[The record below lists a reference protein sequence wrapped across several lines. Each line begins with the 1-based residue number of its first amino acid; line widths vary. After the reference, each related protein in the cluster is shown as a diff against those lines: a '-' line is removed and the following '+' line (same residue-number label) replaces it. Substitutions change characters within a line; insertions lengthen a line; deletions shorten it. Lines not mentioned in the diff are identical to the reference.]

1 MTQKAITIKD
11 LAEKLN
17 ISVSTVSRA
26 LKDNPEISQQTRKT
40 VQALAKELGYKPNPI
55 AVALKTHKS
64 NTIGVVVPQIVNT
77 FFATVVKKIEDVADK
92 YGYNVL
98 VASSNE
104 TFEKEKKNIDIFLAN
119 RCDGIILSIS
129 KATTSYEHIKQIQD
143 MGVPLVLFDRTAK
156 VLDVSKVVADDA
168 DAAFKIVQHL
178 IHGGARRIA
187 LLTGP
192 EQLSIGKNRMKGY
205 LKAMTLNKLEIN
217 TDYIVRCEDFS
228 VKAAKEATQRLL
240 NMKNMPDAIFG
251 INDDMAIGAIEAIK
265 EKGLKIPEEVAV
277 FGFSNSKRS
286 RYMTPSVST
295 INQFPEKI
303 GETAAELLFEQ
314 ILDAKHAQIRE
325 EVINSELI
333 VRESS
338 DRRYSPNQQ
347 SDWGNKFPFFYSP
360 FKQYPANRLFLIS
373 NPVPSKVF
381 LNSDTRFR
389 SALSLES
396 KSIAFPQIPAYNSS
410 IFTTVPI
417 FRHNNFKRQA
427 SFDFR

>member
-156 VLDVSKVVADDA
+156 ELDVSKVVADDA

-217 TDYIVRCEDFS
+217 TDYIVRCED
-228 VKAAKEATQRLL
+228 L

-338 DRRYSPNQQ
+338 DR
-347 SDWGNKFPFFYSP
+347 
-360 FKQYPANRLFLIS
+360 
-373 NPVPSKVF
+373 
-381 LNSDTRFR
+381 
-389 SALSLES
+389 
-396 KSIAFPQIPAYNSS
+396 
-410 IFTTVPI
+410 
-417 FRHNNFKRQA
+417 
-427 SFDFR
+427 SFMQ